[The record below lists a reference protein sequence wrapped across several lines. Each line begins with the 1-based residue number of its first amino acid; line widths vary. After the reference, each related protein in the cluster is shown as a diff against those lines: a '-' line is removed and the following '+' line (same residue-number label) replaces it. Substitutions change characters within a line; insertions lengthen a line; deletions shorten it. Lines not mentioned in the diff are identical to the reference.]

1 MKHCNNCGHKEHC
14 GQTCTQNY
22 KDGDGKDILV
32 LCCNSCRCEKCKS
45 E

>member
-1 MKHCNNCGHKEHC
+1 MSDCSNCGHLPHC
-14 GQTCTQNY
+14 GEKCMQTY

-32 LCCNSCRCEKCKS
+32 LCCNHCRHEKK